1 MAHVTLFP
9 FDQKPIDFPSAAS
22 TYVQDGIL
30 YFRADSEPN
39 VPSQKAF
46 TTNLPF
52 VLIADE

>member
-1 MAHVTLFP
+1 MANVTLFP
-9 FDQKPIDFPSAAS
+9 YDQKPINFPNAAS
-22 TYVQDGIL
+22 TYVQDGML

-39 VPSQKAF
+39 VPSQKSF